1 MLRNADSAKENEDP
15 YPGRMSLIERCN
27 GQSAFGNACNN
38 VASTKNLFFPV
49 ATILQAPKSTFSS
62 LQQSCKPPKALSPR
76 CNNLANA
83 KNHFFPVA
91 TMLQAFPKAFWPSR
105 GSRRNSL
112 QALFLHRTHV
122 TKGLMRWDFLRLDKR
137 RTGGAKRLHTI
148 TWIRFIPKSV
158 IRTSLDQAP

>member
-27 GQSAFGNACNN
+27 GQSAFGNACNI
-38 VASTKNLFFPV
+38 VASAKNLFFPV

-83 KNHFFPVA
+83 KNLFFPVA
-91 TMLQAFPKAFWPSR
+91 TILQASKSTFS
-105 GSRRNSL
+105 SL
-112 QALFLHRTHV
+112 QQCCKHFQRRLGHRVASVETFLLALFLHRTHV
-122 TKGLMRWDFLRLDKR
+122 TKGLMR
-137 RTGGAKRLHTI
+137 
-148 TWIRFIPKSV
+148 S
-158 IRTSLDQAP
+158 